1 VVSGGGQKPFEHNS
15 FKKNRSLGEYMS
27 TLEIILI
34 VITFVI
40 PALFILLDNGLWS
53 RKGD

>member
-1 VVSGGGQKPFEHNS
+1 MN
-15 FKKNRSLGEYMS
+15 

-40 PALFILLDNGLWS
+40 PALCILADDTAWA
-53 RKGD
+53 RKKQ